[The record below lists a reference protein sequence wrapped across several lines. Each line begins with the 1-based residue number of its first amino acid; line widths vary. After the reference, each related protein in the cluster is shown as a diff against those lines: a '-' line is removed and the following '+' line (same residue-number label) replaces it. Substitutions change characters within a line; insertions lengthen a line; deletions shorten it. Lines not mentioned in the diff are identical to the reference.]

1 MDAGWFWAVLMSIP
15 ALIALVEGYGEEAL
29 LAASVGALAI
39 IGGTI
44 AWPLGL
50 AVALGGGGTILHV
63 LARRNAQLDMER
75 RHRAIMRLL
84 KLRVGVSD
92 APLPHSLGR
101 LARSRSKAR

>member
-50 AVALGGGGTILHV
+50 AVALGGRHDPPR
-63 LARRNAQLDMER
+63 ARTAQRPARHGAAASGHHAAPQAAGRGQR
-75 RHRAIMRLL
+75 R
-84 KLRVGVSD
+84 S
-92 APLPHSLGR
+92 PPHSLGR
-101 LARSRSKAR
+101 LARYRSKAR